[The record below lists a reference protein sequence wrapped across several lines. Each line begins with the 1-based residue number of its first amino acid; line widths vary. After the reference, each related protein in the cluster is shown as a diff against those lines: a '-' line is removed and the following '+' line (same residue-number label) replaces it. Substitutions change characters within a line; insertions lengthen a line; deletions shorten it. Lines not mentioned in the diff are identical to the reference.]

1 MHVLTVLCQGGWMP
15 IHLSEGW
22 RRLGCH
28 VHEFFYGTHMGKAWT
43 DEGIKQNII
52 INKNLLATAKQ
63 LKSENKLDLI
73 FAVIYDDVLTV
84 ETARELRKLDVP
96 MVNYHV
102 DLVGQWYRV
111 LKTGKYFDRVACAQ
125 KDHWAGL
132 KHADIHPYYLP
143 MAANPP
149 FSQFLKKEKF
159 KFNGVL
165 YLGSPWI
172 YRQQVLYELVQHGID
187 LKVYGRNWLRKTVDS
202 ANAQPVRKNI
212 HDFRYYLLPRI
223 QEEGWAEFRE
233 TIERR
238 LFPKSSS
245 KISSSIPID
254 YIKGAYDQEDLIPL
268 VQGASINL
276 GFTHFRGIAGTNK
289 EQRQVRLREFEIP
302 MSGGFY
308 LTQQCQQLQELF
320 PTEYQ
325 NISWDKLPDLL
336 DKIDYYLKYP
346 NQREQVTQIIQDLCL
361 KQHTWEIRFRDLL
374 KELKISYSG

>member
-28 VHEFFYGTHMGKAWT
+28 VHEFFYGTHMGKVWT
-43 DEGIKQNII
+43 DEGLKQNII

-84 ETARELRKLDVP
+84 ETAQELRKLDVP

-125 KDHWAGL
+125 KDHWSGL
-132 KHADIHPYYLP
+132 KQAGVRPYYLP

-149 FSQFLKKEKF
+149 YSSILKKEKIE
-159 KFNGVL
+159 FNGVL

-172 YRQQVLYELVQHGID
+172 YRQQVLYELVLHGID
-187 LKVYGRNWLRKTVDS
+187 LKVYGRNWLRKTADP
-202 ANAQPVRKNI
+202 ANDQPVRKNI

-223 QEEGWAEFRE
+223 QEEGLAEFRE
-233 TIERR
+233 TLERR

-289 EQRQVRLREFEIP
+289 ELRQVRLREFEIP

-346 NQREQVTQIIQDLCL
+346 NQSKQVAQVTQDICL

-374 KELKISYSG
+374 KDLKISYSG